1 MWREI
6 GPRTVAPR
14 GIIRGTDTHPSR
26 ALPGEVHAGEG
37 DSKRNAL
44 TRFDAFV
51 LIVADTGRPSHV
63 HTDGYDGFELGL
75 NRSVNTCMGY
85 RSNSV

>member
-1 MWREI
+1 MDLRDSAQRTRTRHLVGAGGG
-6 GPRTVAPR
+6 GP
-14 GIIRGTDTHPSR
+14 
-26 ALPGEVHAGEG
+26 
-37 DSKRNAL
+37 KRNAL

-51 LIVADTGRPSHV
+51 LIVTDTGRPSHV

-85 RSNSV
+85 R

>member
-1 MWREI
+1 MNVEN
-6 GPRTVAPR
+6 APR
-14 GIIRGTDTHPSR
+14 VG
-26 ALPGEVHAGEG
+26 AGES

-51 LIVADTGRPSHV
+51 LIVTDTGRPSHI

-85 RSNSV
+85 RSNSVYIRPGSADKYASIYKAQA